1 MFLAAKHHRWLKFGP
16 KHHPL
21 HHERLGNENGQVKN
35 KSPKWEMNGKIVSAP
50 RSRKNP
56 PHLGWS

>member
-1 MFLAAKHHRWLKFGP
+1 MRFAAKHHRWVKFGP

-21 HHERLGNENGQVKN
+21 HHEKLGNENGQVKN
-35 KSPKWEMNGKIVSAP
+35 KAARWELNGVIVPAP

-56 PHLGWS
+56 CRIGV